1 MNENRPL
8 ADKLRPLSF
17 KDFFGQEHLVG
28 KNGFI
33 RKLLSQ
39 DNIPSII
46 FWGPPGSGKTTLAQ
60 VIANSTK
67 SHFEF
72 FSAVTTKVEDIRR
85 VVAEAKERLSLYN
98 QKTILFL
105 DEIHRFNK
113 AQQAAFL
120 PHVENGTI
128 ILIGATT
135 ENPSFEVIGPL
146 LSRCKVLVL
155 NQLTEIDLEKILNRG
170 LKELKVKINKET
182 QEFLIQ
188 QSNGDARILLNALE
202 IGSNLIGKS
211 PIRLLSTAI
220 IEQALQSKQLLYDKA
235 AEEHY
240 NAISCLHKS
249 MRGNDPDAAIY
260 YCVRM
265 LEAGEDPLYI
275 ARRLIR
281 FASEDIGNAAPHAL
295 TLAVSAFTA
304 CHYLG
309 MPECGVILVQ
319 LVAYLA
325 TCKKSNACYVAE
337 GLAKDDVRKF
347 GNLPFPLKLRNPVTK
362 LMKDLNYGQGYKY
375 AHNFTDEELKGE
387 VYLPEELKGK
397 KYYFFKKNS
406 TGK

>member
-1 MNENRPL
+1 MTSINQPL
-8 ADKLRPLSF
+8 ADRLRPQKIS
-17 KDFFGQEHLVG
+17 DFVGQDHLVG
-28 KNGFI
+28 KNGLIFN
-33 RKLLSQ
+33 LLKS
-39 DNIPSII
+39 DNLPSMI
-46 FWGPPGSGKTTLAQ
+46 FWGPPGVGKTTLARI
-60 VIANSTK
+60 IANATE

-85 VVAEAKERLSLYN
+85 VVAEAKARLSLY
-98 QKTILFL
+98 QKKTILFL

-120 PHVENGTI
+120 PPVENGTI

-146 LSRCKVLVL
+146 LSRSKVLVL
-155 NQLTEIDLEKILNRG
+155 NQLNDSDLEKILDRG
-170 LKELKVKINKET
+170 LKELNKT
-182 QEFLIQ
+182 YKNIMIDHQAKDFLIN

-202 IGSNLIGKS
+202 IAGNLSGGKQ
-211 PIRLLSTAI
+211 ITLTI

-249 MRGNDPDAAIY
+249 LRGSDPDAAIY

-281 FASEDIGNAAPHAL
+281 FASEDIGNAMPHAL
-295 TLAVSAFTA
+295 TLAVSAYTA

-309 MPECGVILVQ
+309 MPECGVVLVQ

-325 TCKKSNACYVAE
+325 DCPKSNACYVAE
-337 GLAKDDVRKF
+337 GLAKQDVQKY
-347 GNLPFPLKLRNPVTK
+347 GNLPYPLKLRNPVTK
-362 LMKDLNYGQGYKY
+362 LMKELKYGQDYKY
-375 AHNFTDEELKGE
+375 AHNYSPEQLKGE

-397 KYYFFKKNS
+397 KYYFLNKK
-406 TGK
+406 K